1 MRKGEKTADLE
12 LKEKLAWGSKQF
24 GAAAEEPS
32 CWENKIS
39 GAKEMILGQRKSVQN
54 HSASK
59 EHPEKQES
67 IPLAPRA
74 ASNGDAQTRERLFPS
89 RRWSLSISYFRGNS
103 GLGCSIPGD
112 WQCLDGVLEPSP
124 SV

>member
-24 GAAAEEPS
+24 SAAAEEPS
-32 CWENKIS
+32 CWENKIP
-39 GAKEMILGQRKSVQN
+39 GAKEIILGQRKSVQK

-59 EHPEKQES
+59 GHPEKEES

-74 ASNGDAQTRERLFPS
+74 VSNGVAQTRERFFPS